1 MKVYKVYAAKK
12 VVITARSAL
21 ERMTALFM
29 MILNGAV
36 NLRYRSDK
44 VIGMKNTDIMR
55 IAEADQSCQL
65 HVRDDADGIK
75 YFLKTGDDRYRLSR
89 EQDVLLSDCYFNRNP
104 DYCEANSDYTYT
116 VYKRK

>member
-1 MKVYKVYAAKK
+1 
-12 VVITARSAL
+12 
-21 ERMTALFM
+21 MTALFM

-89 EQDVLLSDCYFNRNP
+89 EQYVLLSDCYFNRNP
-104 DYCEANSDYTYT
+104 DYCEADSDYTYT